1 MVMSQMNDIRSSQY
15 QPNAVFFSS
24 SLPLPPSINYAYQ
37 IVRSRR
43 GTMRRV
49 ATSTLRRFKWEAL
62 AWLVR
67 ASICN
72 EDVMRTLYGQHGKFP
87 LGVELRFYLPYLWRQ
102 ELDDPVRAALDAAFD
117 YLGLNDSQVV
127 DLRVQKFL
135 DASNPHAEIE
145 ISCPD
150 VLLLNREAG

>member
-1 MVMSQMNDIRSSQY
+1 MSRTNDAHSSHY
-15 QPNAVFFSS
+15 QTNAVFFSS
-24 SLPLPPSINYAYQ
+24 SLPLPPGVNYAYQ

-43 GTMRRV
+43 GAMRMV
-49 ATSTLRRFKWEAL
+49 STSALRRFKWESL

-72 EDVMRTLYGQHGKFP
+72 EDIMRRLYEQRGKFP
-87 LGVELRFYLPYLWRQ
+87 LSVELRFYLPYLWRQ

-127 DLRVQKFL
+127 DLHVQKFL

-150 VLLLNREAG
+150 ALLLSKAAE